1 MVLAQLVEFLEAAL
15 GPRQSGAYLGGAAAR
30 RTPTPSSLSPSA
42 IIKAL
47 PLGRFHIEPPFVAK
61 RLGLT
66 PGQSGVAVAGSTHP
80 VRSRVAGL
88 ERRWDLGCR
97 EHGDAYLCPLVIKPD
112 GAGLCHDFSTSS
124 DGTAKPNDLFRCLMS
139 P

>member
-1 MVLAQLVEFLEAAL
+1 MVLAQLVEFLKAAL

-30 RTPTPSSLSPSA
+30 GTPTSPSA
-42 IIKAL
+42 IIEAL
-47 PLGRFHIEPPFVAK
+47 LVGRFHIEPPFVAK

-66 PGQSGVAVAGSTHP
+66 PGQSRVAVAGTSP
-80 VRSRVAGL
+80 PARFRVTGL

-112 GAGLCHDFSTSS
+112 GTGLT
-124 DGTAKPNDLFRCLMS
+124 
-139 P
+139 